1 MSNFHT
7 GKFQTVFGSLR
18 DYTKG
23 ELQIIDDDPKNY
35 AFSNVFDVASK
46 SAPYEKVV
54 VAINLGYVLETLR
67 AEGTSPWFAAA
78 HDEFAIT
85 MDGDIEVELLKLDAP
100 DSVVPPST
108 RGSVLAGDKPAGRK
122 MGTVRCQRGH
132 QVLLPKG
139 AAYRFKAHTPGVVLM
154 QTVEGKLSVQKW
166 RDICYT

>member
-1 MSNFHT
+1 MSSN
-7 GKFQTVFGSLR
+7 FQTVFGSLR

-46 SAPYEKVV
+46 SKPYEKVV
-54 VAINLGYVLETLR
+54 VAINLGYVLEAVR
-67 AEGTSPWFAAA
+67 AEGTSAWYAAS
-78 HDEFAIT
+78 HDEFAIV

-100 DSVVPPST
+100 DSIAPASK
-108 RGSVLAGDKPAGRK
+108 RGSVLAGERPAGKK
-122 MGTVRCQRGH
+122 MGTVRCRRGH

-139 AAYRFKAHTPGVVLM
+139 AAYRFKALSAGVVLL
-154 QTVEGKLSVQKW
+154 QTVEGELSVQKW

>member
-1 MSNFHT
+1 MSSN
-7 GKFQTVFGSLR
+7 FQTVFGSLR

-46 SAPYEKVV
+46 SKPYEKVV
-54 VAINLGYVLETLR
+54 VAINLGYVLEAVR
-67 AEGTSPWFAAA
+67 AEGTSAWYAAS
-78 HDEFAIT
+78 HDEFAIV

-100 DSVVPPST
+100 DSIAPASK
-108 RGSVLAGDKPAGRK
+108 RGSVLAGERPAGKK
-122 MGTVRCQRGH
+122 MGTVRCKRGH

-139 AAYRFKAHTPGVVLM
+139 AAYRFKALTTGVILL
-154 QTVEGKLSVQKW
+154 QTVEGELSVQKW

>member
-1 MSNFHT
+1 MSSN
-7 GKFQTVFGSLR
+7 FQTVFGSLR

-46 SAPYEKVV
+46 SKPYEKVV
-54 VAINLGYVLETLR
+54 VAINLGYVLEALR
-67 AEGTSPWFAAA
+67 AEGTSAWYAAS
-78 HDEFAIT
+78 HDEFAII

-100 DSVVPPST
+100 DSIAPASK
-108 RGSVLAGDKPAGRK
+108 RGSVLAGERPAGKK
-122 MGTVRCQRGH
+122 MGTVRCRRGH

-139 AAYRFKAHTPGVVLM
+139 AAYRFKALSAGVILL
-154 QTVEGKLSVQKW
+154 QTVEGELSVQKW

>member
-1 MSNFHT
+1 MSSN
-7 GKFQTVFGSLR
+7 FQTVFGSLR

-46 SAPYEKVV
+46 SKPYEKVV
-54 VAINLGYVLETLR
+54 VAINLGYVLEALR
-67 AEGTSPWFAAA
+67 AEGTSAWYAAS
-78 HDEFAIT
+78 HDEFAIV

-100 DSVVPPST
+100 DSIAPASK
-108 RGSVLAGDKPAGRK
+108 RGSVLAGERPAGKK
-122 MGTVRCQRGH
+122 MGTVRCRRGH

-139 AAYRFKAHTPGVVLM
+139 AAYRFKALSAGVILV
-154 QTVEGKLSVQKW
+154 QTVEGELSVQKW

>member
-1 MSNFHT
+1 MSSN
-7 GKFQTVFGSLR
+7 FQTVFGSLR

-46 SAPYEKVV
+46 SKPYEKVV
-54 VAINLGYVLETLR
+54 VAINLGYVLEAVR
-67 AEGTSPWFAAA
+67 AEGTSAWYAAS
-78 HDEFAIT
+78 HDEFAIV

-100 DSVVPPST
+100 DSIAPASK
-108 RGSVLAGDKPAGRK
+108 RGSVLAGERPAGKK
-122 MGTVRCQRGH
+122 MGTVRCRRGH

-139 AAYRFKAHTPGVVLM
+139 AAYRFKALSAGVILL
-154 QTVEGKLSVQKW
+154 QTVEGELSVQKW

>member
-1 MSNFHT
+1 MSSN
-7 GKFQTVFGSLR
+7 FQTVFGSLR

-46 SAPYEKVV
+46 SKPYEKVV
-54 VAINLGYVLETLR
+54 VAINLGYVLEALR
-67 AEGTSPWFAAA
+67 AEGTSAWYAAS
-78 HDEFAIT
+78 HDEFAIV

-100 DSVVPPST
+100 DSIVPASK
-108 RGSVLAGDKPAGRK
+108 RGSVLAGERPAGKK
-122 MGTVRCQRGH
+122 MGTVRCRRGH

-139 AAYRFKAHTPGVVLM
+139 AAYRFKALSAGVILL
-154 QTVEGKLSVQKW
+154 QTVEGELSVQKW

>member
-1 MSNFHT
+1 MNSN
-7 GKFQTVFGSLR
+7 FQTVFGSLR

-46 SAPYEKVV
+46 SKPYEKVV
-54 VAINLGYVLETLR
+54 VAINLGYVLEAVR
-67 AEGTSPWFAAA
+67 AEGTSPWYAAS
-78 HDEFAIT
+78 HDEFAIV

-100 DSVVPPST
+100 DSIAPASK
-108 RGSVLAGDKPAGRK
+108 RGSVLAGERPAGKK
-122 MGTVRCQRGH
+122 MGTVRCRRGH

-139 AAYRFKAHTPGVVLM
+139 AAYRFKALSAGVILM
-154 QTVEGKLSVQKW
+154 QTIEGELSVQKW

>member
-1 MSNFHT
+1 MSSN
-7 GKFQTVFGSLR
+7 FQTVFGSLR

-46 SAPYEKVV
+46 SKPYEKVV
-54 VAINLGYVLETLR
+54 VAINLGYVLEALR
-67 AEGTSPWFAAA
+67 AEGTSAWYAAS
-78 HDEFAIT
+78 HDEFAIV

-100 DSVVPPST
+100 DSIATASK
-108 RGSVLAGDKPAGRK
+108 RGSVLAGERPAGKK
-122 MGTVRCQRGH
+122 MGTVRCRRGH

-139 AAYRFKAHTPGVVLM
+139 AAYRFKALSAGVILL
-154 QTVEGKLSVQKW
+154 QTVEGELSVQKW

>member
-1 MSNFHT
+1 MSSN
-7 GKFQTVFGSLR
+7 FQTVFGSLR

-46 SAPYEKVV
+46 SKPYEKVV
-54 VAINLGYVLETLR
+54 VAINLGYVLEALR
-67 AEGTSPWFAAA
+67 AEETSAWYAAS
-78 HDEFAIT
+78 HDEFAIV

-100 DSVVPPST
+100 DSIAPASK
-108 RGSVLAGDKPAGRK
+108 RGSVLAGERPAGKK
-122 MGTVRCQRGH
+122 MGTVRCRRGH

-139 AAYRFKAHTPGVVLM
+139 AAYRFKALSAGVILL
-154 QTVEGKLSVQKW
+154 QTVEGELSVQKW